1 MNLFEIQANIDRILE
16 YAAEN
21 GGDIGESDAEE
32 LAISEEELGEKLYA
46 YAFVIDRYNTD
57 IALLKQY
64 KQALDDHVKR
74 TEKKIKRLKDVMA
87 ECVYKYGEPVLKK
100 NTETGIKEP
109 TGSMSLKYPN
119 ITISVRKG
127 QEVVTDTEM
136 FNSFLNQMYQYF
148 ENPSVDTVPANIDAI
163 KGFIDVKLDKGL
175 NLDKANKI
183 KAILAKHGIAF
194 EEDDFKF
201 YVNSTNLKKTLN
213 QSPEGLDAWTLQE
226 KDIVTIKK

>member
-21 GGDIGESDAEE
+21 GGDIGESGAEE

-64 KQALDDHVKR
+64 KQALDDRVKR

-87 ECVYKYGEPVLKK
+87 ECTYKYGEPVLKK
-100 NTETGIKEP
+100 NAETGIKEP

-127 QEVVTDTEM
+127 QEVVTDTEI

-148 ENPSVDTVPANIDAI
+148 ENPSVDTVPANIDVI

-183 KAILAKHGIAF
+183 KTILAEHGIIF
-194 EEDDFKF
+194 EEGDFKF
-201 YVNSTNLKKTLN
+201 YVNSTNLKETLN

>member
-21 GGDIGESDAEE
+21 GGDIGESGAEE
-32 LAISEEELGEKLYA
+32 LAISKEELGEKLYA

-64 KQALDDHVKR
+64 KQALDDRVKR

-100 NTETGIKEP
+100 NAETGIKEP

-127 QEVVTDTEM
+127 QEVITDTEM

-183 KAILAKHGIAF
+183 KAILAEHGIAF
-194 EEDDFKF
+194 KEGDFKF
-201 YVNSTNLKKTLN
+201 YVNSTNLKETLN

>member
-21 GGDIGESDAEE
+21 GGDIGESGAEE
-32 LAISEEELGEKLYA
+32 LMISEEELGEKLYA

-64 KQALDDHVKR
+64 KQALDDRVKR
-74 TEKKIKRLKDVMA
+74 TEKKIKRLKDVIA
-87 ECVYKYGEPVLKK
+87 ECTYKYGEPVLKK
-100 NTETGIKEP
+100 NAETGIKEP
-109 TGSMSLKYPN
+109 TGSVSLKYPN

-183 KAILAKHGIAF
+183 KTILAEHGVNF
-194 EEDDFKF
+194 EEGDFKF
-201 YVNSTNLKKTLN
+201 YVNSTNLKETLN

>member
-21 GGDIGESDAEE
+21 GGDIGESGAEE

-64 KQALDDHVKR
+64 KQALDDRVKR

-183 KAILAKHGIAF
+183 KAILAEHGIVF
-194 EEDDFKF
+194 EESDFKF
-201 YVNSTNLKKTLN
+201 YVNSTNLKETLN
-213 QSPEGLDAWTLQE
+213 QSPESLDAWTLQE

>member
-21 GGDIGESDAEE
+21 GGDIGESGAEE

-46 YAFVIDRYNTD
+46 YSFVIDRYNTD

-64 KQALDDHVKR
+64 KQALDDRVKR
-74 TEKKIKRLKDVMA
+74 TEKKIKRLKDVMV
-87 ECVYKYGEPVLKK
+87 ECAYKYGEPVLKK

-109 TGSMSLKYPN
+109 TDSMSLKYPN

-148 ENPSVDTVPANIDAI
+148 ENPSVDTVPANIDII

-175 NLDKANKI
+175 NFD
-183 KAILAKHGIAF
+183 
-194 EEDDFKF
+194 
-201 YVNSTNLKKTLN
+201 
-213 QSPEGLDAWTLQE
+213 
-226 KDIVTIKK
+226 

>member
-21 GGDIGESDAEE
+21 GGDIGESGAEE
-32 LAISEEELGEKLYA
+32 LAISKEELGEKLYA

-64 KQALDDHVKR
+64 KQALDDRVKR

-183 KAILAKHGIAF
+183 KAILAEHGIVF

-201 YVNSTNLKKTLN
+201 YVNSTNLKETLN

>member
-21 GGDIGESDAEE
+21 GGDIGESGAEE

-64 KQALDDHVKR
+64 KQALDDRVKR
-74 TEKKIKRLKDVMA
+74 TEKKIKRLKDVIA
-87 ECVYKYGEPVLKK
+87 ECTYKYGEPVLKK
-100 NTETGIKEP
+100 NAETGIKEP
-109 TGSMSLKYPN
+109 TGSVSLKYPN

-183 KAILAKHGIAF
+183 KTILAEHGVNF
-194 EEDDFKF
+194 EEGDFKF
-201 YVNSTNLKKTLN
+201 YVNSTNLKETLN

>member
-21 GGDIGESDAEE
+21 GGDIGESGAEE
-32 LAISEEELGEKLYA
+32 LAISKEELGEKLYA
-46 YAFVIDRYNTD
+46 YAFVIDRYNND

-64 KQALDDHVKR
+64 KQALDDRVKR
-74 TEKKIKRLKDVMA
+74 TEKKIKRLKDVIA
-87 ECVYKYGEPVLKK
+87 ECAYKYGEPVLKK

-183 KAILAKHGIAF
+183 KAILAEHGIAF
-194 EEDDFKF
+194 EEGDFKF
-201 YVNSTNLKKTLN
+201 YVNSTNLKETLN

>member
-1 MNLFEIQANIDRILE
+1 MNLFKIQANIDRILE

-21 GGDIGESDAEE
+21 GGDLGESGAEE
-32 LAISEEELGEKLYA
+32 LAINEEELSEKLYA

-64 KQALDDHVKR
+64 KQALDDRVKC
-74 TEKKIKRLKDVMA
+74 TEKKIERLKAVIA
-87 ECVYKYGEPVLKK
+87 ECAYKYGEPVLKK

-136 FNSFLNQMYQYF
+136 FNNFLDQMYQYF
-148 ENPSVDTVPANIDAI
+148 ENLSVDTIPANIDVI
-163 KGFIDVKLDKGL
+163 KGFINVKLDKGL

-183 KAILAKHGIAF
+183 KAILAEHGINF
-194 EEDDFKF
+194 EEGDFKF
-201 YVNSTNLKKTLN
+201 YVNSTNLKETLN
-213 QSPEGLDAWTLQE
+213 QSPEGLDAWMLQE
-226 KDIVTIKK
+226 KDIVTIRK

>member
-21 GGDIGESDAEE
+21 DGDIGESGAEE

-64 KQALDDHVKR
+64 KQALDRVKR
-74 TEKKIKRLKDVMA
+74 TEKKIKRLKDVIA
-87 ECVYKYGEPVLKK
+87 ECAYKYGEPVLKK
-100 NTETGIKEP
+100 NAETGIKEP

-163 KGFIDVKLDKGL
+163 KGFIDVKLDK
-175 NLDKANKI
+175 ANKI
-183 KAILAKHGIAF
+183 KAILAEHGIAF
-194 EEDDFKF
+194 EEGDFKF
-201 YVNSTNLKKTLN
+201 YVNSTNLKETLN

>member
-1 MNLFEIQANIDRILE
+1 M
-16 YAAEN
+16 
-21 GGDIGESDAEE
+21 
-32 LAISEEELGEKLYA
+32 
-46 YAFVIDRYNTD
+46 
-57 IALLKQY
+57 LKQ
-64 KQALDDHVKR
+64 
-74 TEKKIKRLKDVMA
+74 
-87 ECVYKYGEPVLKK
+87 VLK
-100 NTETGIKEP
+100 N
-109 TGSMSLKYPN
+109 LLVVCLLN
-119 ITISVRKG
+119 IRTISVRKG

-183 KAILAKHGIAF
+183 KAILAEHGIVF
-194 EEDDFKF
+194 EEGDFKF
-201 YVNSTNLKKTLN
+201 YVNSTNLKETLN

>member
-1 MNLFEIQANIDRILE
+1 
-16 YAAEN
+16 
-21 GGDIGESDAEE
+21 
-32 LAISEEELGEKLYA
+32 
-46 YAFVIDRYNTD
+46 
-57 IALLKQY
+57 
-64 KQALDDHVKR
+64 
-74 TEKKIKRLKDVMA
+74 MA
-87 ECVYKYGEPVLKK
+87 ECAYKYGEPVLKK

-127 QEVVTDTEM
+127 QEVVTNTEM

-183 KAILAKHGIAF
+183 KAILAEYGIVF
-194 EEDDFKF
+194 EEGDFKF
-201 YVNSTNLKKTLN
+201 YVNSTNLKETLN

>member
-21 GGDIGESDAEE
+21 GGDIGESGAEE
-32 LAISEEELGEKLYA
+32 LAISEEELGEKLYV

-64 KQALDDHVKR
+64 KQALDDRVKR
-74 TEKKIKRLKDVMA
+74 TEKKIKRLKDVIA
-87 ECVYKYGEPVLKK
+87 ECAYKYGEPVLKK

-109 TGSMSLKYPN
+109 TDSMSLKYPN

-127 QEVVTDTEM
+127 QEVITDTEM

-163 KGFIDVKLDKGL
+163 KGFID
-175 NLDKANKI
+175 KANKI
-183 KAILAKHGIAF
+183 KAILAEHGIVF
-194 EEDDFKF
+194 EEGDFKF
-201 YVNSTNLKKTLN
+201 YVNSTNLKETLN

>member
-16 YAAEN
+16 CAAEN
-21 GGDIGESDAEE
+21 GGDIGESGAEE

-64 KQALDDHVKR
+64 KQALDDRVKR
-74 TEKKIKRLKDVMA
+74 TEKKIKRLKDVIA
-87 ECVYKYGEPVLKK
+87 ECAYKYGEPVLKK

-183 KAILAKHGIAF
+183 KAILAEHGIVF
-194 EEDDFKF
+194 EEGDFKF
-201 YVNSTNLKKTLN
+201 YVNSTNLKETLN